1 VTYAKAFFDLQ
12 LEFALR
18 VSALSG
24 LPLARTVLE
33 YTNFFIR
40 FGLGRGFDP
49 AHPIWQEYLA
59 GLPEAGDADEWTY
72 RFYLTRSQGT
82 GAPPVVATFGCF
94 SYALSSGDAV
104 RLHFENAEPDG
115 SSPLGRDRV
124 SWRLAELAS
133 LFDHVK
139 QTQGHARQVLGASW
153 LYNLEAYRRLFPKS
167 YLASA
172 HAIHGRFQHMPLWG
186 QFVDRHGEIKE
197 RLTRPFLERI
207 ERESRLDRLEQC
219 FPFQVLS
226 VRAPVAE
233 FYDFYGLTDDG
244 PGRERNRA

>member
-1 VTYAKAFFDLQ
+1 MTYAKAFFDLQ

-94 SYALSSGDAV
+94 SYALSSGDAYTATV
-104 RLHFENAEPDG
+104 GPFQSLISTADAVPVPVIVQATDG
-115 SSPLGRDRV
+115 AG
-124 SWRLAELAS
+124 
-133 LFDHVK
+133 
-139 QTQGHARQVLGASW
+139 
-153 LYNLEAYRRLFPKS
+153 N
-167 YLASA
+167 ASA
-172 HAIHGRFQHMPLWG
+172 TSG
-186 QFVDRHGEIKE
+186 
-197 RLTRPFLERI
+197 T
-207 ERESRLDRLEQC
+207 
-219 FPFQVLS
+219 LS
-226 VRAPVAE
+226 IRC
-233 FYDFYGLTDDG
+233 TT
-244 PGRERNRA
+244 